1 MKNSDMAVREKHLK
15 RSADNEREA
24 AYICLFCTKEEC
36 TGAAECFRE
45 QKKLRQRQYQA
56 DRRSAERSL
65 DKFYNE
71 MQAKEMRRRRI
82 EAQQAFHR
90 KKAAE

>member
-1 MKNSDMAVREKHLK
+1 MKNSDMAVSEKHLK

-71 MQAKEMRRRRI
+71 MQAKENRRRRI
-82 EAQQAFHR
+82 EAQAAFQKR
-90 KKAAE
+90 KEAE